1 MIELVPYTNEAMGI
15 SGVVPDGWG
24 ELAPGVNAR
33 GDPASDPTVLVQRA
47 APNDTAEEMIAGTLG
62 EFGVEKLPA
71 EPMDSF
77 ESDSLSWT
85 IYMVQGESIL
95 AIAIA
100 ETDTMTYLVVLST
113 APSEADALVESV
125 FFPVMASLTPAE

>member
-1 MIELVPYTNEAMGI
+1 
-15 SGVVPDGWG
+15 
-24 ELAPGVNAR
+24 
-33 GDPASDPTVLVQRA
+33 
-47 APNDTAEEMIAGTLG
+47 MIAGTLG
-62 EFGVEKLPA
+62 EFGVESLPA

-100 ETDTMTYLVVLST
+100 ETDTMTYLVVLSS

-125 FFPVMASLTPAE
+125 FFPALASLTPAE